1 MPDKDQSPIIWPFS
15 FPVRSEIICYRYD
28 NTARRTNFQ
37 PVCVCVCVVSLA
49 NGSDSIRQ
57 TAYAVN
63 GCINARSP
71 GCREFSSFRYLHHH
85 HHHRHPIAKKPAAI
99 ALSRSWVRRHGM
111 KNDRVFN
118 EYWYYYTFHRWNSG
132 TSFEF
137 PRLRLN
143 NSVENRGWEKEW
155 GGGGRMKGETC
166 KFRSN
171 YNRFLIFSKRGG
183 SIVWI
188 FHELSSVTLATLSEC
203 DDRSMIMMMIFR
215 CIYYFFHLEDGT
227 RTRIFMEICVHRN
240 ETLFFVFLLCM
251 KIIILLYW

>member
-1 MPDKDQSPIIWPFS
+1 M
-15 FPVRSEIICYRYD
+15 C
-28 NTARRTNFQ
+28 A
-37 PVCVCVCVVSLA
+37 CVCVVSLA

-85 HHHRHPIAKKPAAI
+85 HHHPIAKEPLLWI
-99 ALSRSWVRRHGM
+99 VGRRHGM

-143 NSVENRGWEKEW
+143 NSVENTGWEKEW

-215 CIYYFFHLEDGT
+215 SIYYFFCSKMGRGRGFLWKFVYTE
-227 RTRIFMEICVHRN
+227 MK
-240 ETLFFVFLLCM
+240 LFSLYSSLCENYHP
-251 KIIILLYW
+251 IILIIVSVEILIDITAMISRFMIYWTASSIILYIFWLM